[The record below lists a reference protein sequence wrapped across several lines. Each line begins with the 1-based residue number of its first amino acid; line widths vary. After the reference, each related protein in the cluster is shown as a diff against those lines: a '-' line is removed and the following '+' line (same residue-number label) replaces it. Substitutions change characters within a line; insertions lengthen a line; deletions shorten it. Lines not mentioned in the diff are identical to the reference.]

1 MKQNDEHFIPFPF
14 FSGSGNNKKQ
24 KTNPFA
30 VSRDDIFMLKI
41 AALLGFFALFQ
52 KIVQESLNKNKQIE
66 VAEGELN
73 PRISDIIVR
82 MAEGDNA
89 IIDMTIDGEQQSVT
103 LTGEECRNMKAG
115 DIPDNNFA
123 NSLLERYDKYR
134 AEASSR
140 FDILANQQSESL
152 CNGLGL

>member
-52 KIVQESLNKNKQIE
+52 KIVQDSVNKNKQIE

-82 MAEGDNA
+82 MAEGDKA

-103 LTGEECRNMKAG
+103 LTGEECRNMKSG
-115 DIPDNNFA
+115 DIPDNTFA
-123 NSLLERYDKYR
+123 NNLLAKYDQYR

-140 FDILANQQSESL
+140 FDMLANQESESL
-152 CNGLGL
+152 YSGLSY